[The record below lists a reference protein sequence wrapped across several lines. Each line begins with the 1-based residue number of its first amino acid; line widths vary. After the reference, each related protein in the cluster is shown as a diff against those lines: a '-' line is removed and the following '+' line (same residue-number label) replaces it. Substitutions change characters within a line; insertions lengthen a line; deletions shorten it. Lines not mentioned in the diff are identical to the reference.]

1 MKAFIG
7 RLAILVAESLIA
19 TSWLSAA
26 EEQIKADQLPKA
38 VADAV
43 KARFPGLEFTS
54 IAKETEADGSIV
66 YDIELTQKGRKF
78 ETDVKADGTLLEVE
92 KEVAQKDWPKPLQ
105 ATVETKFPKATVK
118 EVLEVNLVKDK
129 KEIPDHLEVTLDTA
143 DKKSEELLTSLDGK
157 TIKEEPTAG
166 AAKEE
171 KVEAAQLPKA
181 VSDAVNARFPG
192 LKFTSITK
200 ETEADGRVVYDIEL
214 TQKDRKFETDVKED
228 GTLLEVE
235 KEVAQKDWPK
245 ALQGTVEGKFPKA
258 TINEVLEVNLVKDK
272 KEVPDHL
279 EVTVET
285 ADKKSEEVLTSLDG
299 KNVVKEE
306 SAPAGGAAQWRDKF
320 NVDKANFVSVGTNP
334 YFILEPG
341 YTLKLKAEGASL
353 TIKVLNETKL
363 VDGVQ
368 TRIVE
373 EREEQNGQPIEI
385 SRNYFAIDKKTL
397 DLFYFGEDVDM
408 YKDGKITSHEGS
420 WLAGVDGAKAG
431 LMMPGKPK
439 VGDKYYQEM
448 APGKA
453 MDRAEIVSVDVEL
466 KTPAGTFRKC
476 IRTSDTSAIEAGT
489 SEKIYA
495 PDVGPV
501 KDDEFKLVEI
511 ARPKGTR

>member
-1 MKAFIG
+1 MHLCYIHGCPAGHLGQVSGIGLNLTNGEGIMKVIG
-7 RLAILVAESLIA
+7 RM
-19 TSWLSAA
+19 
-26 EEQIKADQLPKA
+26 A
-38 VADAV
+38 VV
-43 KARFPGLEFTS
+43 VS
-54 IAKETEADGSIV
+54 
-66 YDIELTQKGRKF
+66 
-78 ETDVKADGTLLEVE
+78 
-92 KEVAQKDWPKPLQ
+92 
-105 ATVETKFPKATVK
+105 
-118 EVLEVNLVKDK
+118 
-129 KEIPDHLEVTLDTA
+129 VTLIGAINLRAA
-143 DKKSEELLTSLDGK
+143 D
-157 TIKEEPTAG
+157 EPAAG

-171 KVEAAQLPKA
+171 KIEAAQLPKS

-214 TQKDRKFETDVKED
+214 TQKDRKFETDVKAD

-258 TINEVLEVNLVKDK
+258 TIKEVLEVNLVKDK
-272 KEVPDHL
+272 KEIPDHL

-285 ADKKSEEVLTSLDG
+285 AEKKSEEILTSLDG

-306 SAPAGGAAQWRDKF
+306 SAPAGGSAQWRDKF
-320 NVDKANFVSVGTNP
+320 NVDKANFVNVGTNP

-341 YTLKLKAEGASL
+341 YTLKLKGEGASL
-353 TIKVLNETKL
+353 TIKVLGETKL

-373 EREEQNGQPIEI
+373 EREEKNGQPIEI

-397 DLFYFGEDVDM
+397 DLYYFGEDVDM
-408 YKDGKITSHEGS
+408 YKDGKVTGHEGS
-420 WLAGVDGAKAG
+420 WLAGKDGAKFG

-453 MDRAEIVSVDVEL
+453 MDRAEIVSVNVEL
-466 KTPAGTFRKC
+466 KTPAGTFKNCVQTR
-476 IRTSDTSAIEAGT
+476 DTSAIESDV
-489 SEKIYA
+489 SEKIFA
-495 PDVGPV
+495 PSVGQV
-501 KDDEFKLVEI
+501 KDDEFELAEI
-511 ARPKGTR
+511 IKPKAAK